1 MIVFTNVTKQFPTG
15 QVALDDVSFEIEPG
29 EFIFL
34 VGESGAGKTTI
45 MRLLTKEMSPTQ
57 GAISFLEKNLTQLK
71 KKAIP
76 YLRREI
82 SVVFQDYKLLPD
94 RTVEENIRLPL
105 EIAGKSIV
113 EMKQR
118 VHDLLELVGLTD
130 KKLHFPV
137 QLSGGEAQRV
147 SIARALAIGPK
158 VLFADEPTGNLD
170 HESSIAIGKLL
181 HKIHELG
188 TTVIMAT
195 HNMDVLKLLKKREI
209 HLHKGKIIKDT
220 KHKEKEHEHKVDHK
234 DKEEKEKKEEDHA

>member
-15 QVALDDVSFEIEPG
+15 QVALDDVSFEVEPG

-57 GAISFLEKNLTQLK
+57 GVISFLEKNLTQLK

-105 EIAGKSIV
+105 EIAGKSVI
-113 EMKQR
+113 EIKQR

-170 HESSIAIGKLL
+170 HESSMAIGKLL

-195 HNMDVLKLLKKREI
+195 HNMDVVKALKKREI

-220 KHKEKEHEHKVDHK
+220 KHKESAHKTDHK
-234 DKEEKEKKEEDHA
+234 DEKDKENKEENNA

>member
-15 QVALDDVSFEIEPG
+15 QVALDDVSFEVEPG

-34 VGESGAGKTTI
+34 IGESGAGKTTI
-45 MRLLTKEMSPTQ
+45 MRLLTKEMSPTK
-57 GAISFLEKNLTQLK
+57 GVVSFFEKNLSILK

-76 YLRREI
+76 FLRREI

-105 EIAGKSIV
+105 EIAGKSVV
-113 EMKQR
+113 EMTQR
-118 VHDLLELVGLTD
+118 VHDLLELVGLTE

-170 HESSIAIGKLL
+170 HESSMIIGKLL
-181 HKIHELG
+181 NKIHELG

-195 HNMDVLKLLKKREI
+195 HNMDLVKALKKREI
-209 HLHKGKIIKDT
+209 HLHKGKVIKDT
-220 KHKEKEHEHKVDHK
+220 KHKEHAHK
-234 DKEEKEKKEEDHA
+234 DEKEKEKKEEEHA

>member
-15 QVALDDVSFEIEPG
+15 QVALDDVSFEVEPG

-57 GAISFLEKNLTQLK
+57 GVISFLEKNLTQLK

-105 EIAGKSIV
+105 EIAGKSVV
-113 EMKQR
+113 EIKQR

-170 HESSIAIGKLL
+170 HESSMAIGKLL

-195 HNMDVLKLLKKREI
+195 HNMDVVKALKKREI

-220 KHKEKEHEHKVDHK
+220 KHKEPSHKTDHK
-234 DKEEKEKKEEDHA
+234 EEKDKEKKEENNV

>member
-220 KHKEKEHEHKVDHK
+220 KHKEKEHAHKVDHK
-234 DKEEKEKKEEDHA
+234 DKEEKEKKEEDNA